1 MRLLVAIF
9 FVILA
14 AAGAA
19 GAYWYVVVKTA
30 SQLATGPGQAGGGPP
45 AFAMPVEAAVV
56 RVGASQRQLLA
67 IGSLRSNESVTLRP
81 ELAGR
86 ITQFNFQEGQKVRSG
101 QVLVQLD
108 ANMERAELTQ
118 AQASLV
124 LSKANYERAEELM
137 RRGAGTQRALDE
149 ARAKL
154 RTDEAALKL
163 MSAKLEKFTLS
174 APFDSVAGL
183 RRVSIGDYVNAG
195 AEIVN
200 LEQIDPLKV
209 DFRVPEI
216 FLSGVRTGQKI
227 AVSVDALPGRD
238 FTGEVY
244 AIDPLVDTGGRSIV
258 IRARVA
264 NMDDALRPGLFARV
278 VLTIDERQ
286 NAVFVP
292 EQSIVPVGDQSFVFK
307 VVDGPQAGSKQV
319 AYTRVKLGERRRGEV
334 EIIEGLAADDT
345 VVTAGLLKIRDG
357 MPVMIM
363 PPPGPSAPA
372 AAPQAKTGEAKTPA
386 VAESAARGG

>member
-1 MRLLVAIF
+1 MRLVAAIF
-9 FVILA
+9 FVIVA

-19 GAYWYVVVKTA
+19 GAYWYFVMKPA
-30 SQLATGPGQAGGGPP
+30 PQMAMGPGQGGGPP
-45 AFAMPVEAAVV
+45 AFAMPVEAAPV
-56 RVGASQRQLLA
+56 RVGTSQRQVLA

-86 ITQFNFQEGQKVRSG
+86 ITQINFQEGQKVRAG
-101 QVLVQLD
+101 QVLIQLD

-124 LSKANYERAEELM
+124 LSKANFERAEELM

-163 MSAKLEKFTLS
+163 MAAKLEKFTLS

-264 NMDDALRPGLFARV
+264 NMDDILRPGLFARV

-286 NAVFVP
+286 NALFVP

-307 VVDGPQAGSKQV
+307 VVDGAQAGSKQV
-319 AYTRVKLGERRRGEV
+319 AYTRVKIGERRRGEV
-334 EIIEGLAADDT
+334 EITEGLAAGDT

-363 PPPGPSAPA
+363 PPPGQSAPA
-372 AAPQAKTGEAKTPA
+372 ATPQAKTGEAKTPA
-386 VAESAARGG
+386 VAESTARGG